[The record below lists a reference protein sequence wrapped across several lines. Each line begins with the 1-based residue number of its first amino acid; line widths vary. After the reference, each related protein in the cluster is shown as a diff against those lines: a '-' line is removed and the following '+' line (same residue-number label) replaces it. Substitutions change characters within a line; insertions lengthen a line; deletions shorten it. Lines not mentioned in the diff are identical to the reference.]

1 MVHTSAVRF
10 LSAVGVDY
18 TSARAWQVA
27 AAAEVRGAREVSP
40 APSDAPAEAVA
51 MIEHAPVYTM
61 GARGGRGSVR
71 MPEDA
76 LPAPLVDTDR
86 GGDITWHGP
95 GQLVV
100 YPTLDLR
107 RRGMGAAEY
116 IGALEGMLLDTLA
129 DFGIEAALIE
139 GRRGIWV
146 GPDSEG
152 RWDKI
157 AALGIRV
164 QGGVSL
170 HGVALNVSPD
180 LGWFAAIVPCGLED
194 AGVTSMSRV
203 LGRTVRVAEA
213 RKAMV
218 QAFARRFDAR
228 LVIVACEMATSALA
242 GLGEPEVSVAEMRE
256 QVSA

>member
-1 MVHTSAVRF
+1 MDQPSAVRF
-10 LSAVGVDY
+10 LSAAEVEY
-18 TSARAWQVA
+18 TSARAWQMTT
-27 AAAEVRGAREVSP
+27 AAEVRAAREV
-40 APSDAPAEAVA
+40 PSTPSGTPSEAVA
-51 MIEHAPVYTM
+51 MIEHASVYTM
-61 GARGGRGSVR
+61 GARGGRTSVR
-71 MPEDA
+71 LPEEA

-100 YPTLDLR
+100 YPILDLR
-107 RRGMGAAEY
+107 RRGLGAAEY

-129 DFGIEAALIE
+129 DFGIEAALVE
-139 GRRGIWV
+139 GRRGIWI
-146 GPDSEG
+146 GNE
-152 RWDKI
+152 KI

-180 LGWFAAIVPCGLED
+180 LSWFDAIVPCGLED
-194 AGVTSMSRV
+194 AGVTSMSRL

-213 RKAMV
+213 RKAMMH
-218 QAFARRFDAR
+218 AFTRRFDAR
-228 LVIVACEMATSALA
+228 LVTVACEMASGALA
-242 GLGEPEVSVAEMRE
+242 GSVVSEVRE

>member
-1 MVHTSAVRF
+1 MVHTSTVRL
-10 LSAVGVDY
+10 LSAADVDDA
-18 TSARAWQVA
+18 SARVWQLA
-27 AAAEVRGAREVSP
+27 TAAEVRAQHEAVP
-40 APSDAPAEAVA
+40 APPGGPAEAVA
-51 MIEHAPVYTM
+51 MIEHASVYTM

-71 MPEDA
+71 MSEDA

-100 YPTLDLR
+100 YPILDLR
-107 RRGMGAAEY
+107 RRGLGAAEY

-129 DFGIEAALIE
+129 SFGIEAALVE

-146 GPDSEG
+146 GN
-152 RWDKI
+152 DKI

-170 HGVALNVSPD
+170 HGVSLNVSPD
-180 LGWFAAIVPCGLED
+180 LGWFDAIVPCGLED

-213 RKAMV
+213 RKATM

-228 LVIVACEMATSALA
+228 LVTVACEMASGALA
-242 GLGEPEVSVAEMRE
+242 GAGEPEVGVAEMRE